1 MVSDT
6 TIEVEG
12 LEKVLENSLKEAA
25 KAAQNLANE
34 DPKHPTRALGPAAG
48 LSAAAATIN
57 PKVIAATAPSVINF
71 VH

>member
-6 TIEVEG
+6 TIEVER

-34 DPKHPTRALGPAAG
+34 ETKHPNRALGPAAG
-48 LSAAAATIN
+48 LSAAATTIN